1 MKKVMF
7 VLAVA
12 GMIGF
17 CSCKSNQPAEEV
29 VATEE
34 VVTEEAPVCED
45 AAAEAPAENV
55 EATPAQ

>member
-1 MKKVMF
+1 MF

-34 VVTEEAPVCED
+34 VVTEEAPVCEE
-45 AAAEAPAENV
+45 AAAEVPAENV